1 MSPSPPD
8 PMTPYIAI
16 VRKDYQTTTFQI
28 SANQFVF
35 LNAVCAGGSIE
46 RALAV
51 VGAHASV
58 TTDQAKATWARM
70 DDVCMAWID
79 AGFLLL
85 EIGNLSSVVWKS
97 EDCAVFTKCIGS
109 CA

>member
-46 RALAV
+46 RALEV
-51 VGAHASV
+51 VCAHAPA

-70 DDVCMAWID
+70 DDVLMALVD
-79 AGFLLL
+79 AGYLWL
-85 EIGNLSSVVWKS
+85 ESGNQTSVV
-97 EDCAVFTKCIGS
+97 
-109 CA
+109 

>member
-8 PMTPYIAI
+8 PMAPYIAI

-79 AGFLLL
+79 AGFF
-85 EIGNLSSVVWKS
+85 VVR
-97 EDCAVFTKCIGS
+97 DR
-109 CA
+109 

>member
-1 MSPSPPD
+1 M
-8 PMTPYIAI
+8 MLYIAI

-46 RALAV
+46 RALEV
-51 VGAHASV
+51 VGAHAPA

-70 DDVCMAWID
+70 DDVRMAWID
-79 AGFLLL
+79 AGFF
-85 EIGNLSSVVWKS
+85 VVR
-97 EDCAVFTKCIGS
+97 AP
-109 CA
+109 

>member
-1 MSPSPPD
+1 
-8 PMTPYIAI
+8 MTSYIVI
-16 VRKDYQTTTFQI
+16 VRKDSQTTTFQI

-46 RALAV
+46 RVLAV

-79 AGFLLL
+79 AGFF
-85 EIGNLSSVVWKS
+85 VVR
-97 EDCAVFTKCIGS
+97 DR
-109 CA
+109 